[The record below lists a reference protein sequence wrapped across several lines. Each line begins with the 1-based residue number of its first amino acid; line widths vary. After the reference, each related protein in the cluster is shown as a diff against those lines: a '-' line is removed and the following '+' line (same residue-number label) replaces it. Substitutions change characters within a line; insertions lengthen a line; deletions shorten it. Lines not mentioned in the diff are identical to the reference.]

1 MRRAGRGVV
10 LAVLVGGIA
19 AFISVAPALF
29 IQSVFIGSAQ
39 RCDDQQRYEEASVD
53 EVQTTCEKEL
63 GETPFWF
70 PVLIIAVGGTTGLVG
85 GFFYGFFTE
94 PKPRRRPMS
103 APRYAPPASPGAE
116 RPIQ

>member
-1 MRRAGRGVV
+1 MRRTGRG
-10 LAVLVGGIA
+10 LMMAVLVGAIA

-39 RCDDQQRYEEASVD
+39 RCDDQQLFEEATVGA
-53 EVQTTCEKEL
+53 VQTTCEEEL

-85 GFFYGFFTE
+85 GFVYGFFTE
-94 PKPRRRPMS
+94 PKPRWRPIP
-103 APRYAPPASPGAE
+103 AARYAPPASPEAE
-116 RPIQ
+116 RPNG